1 MAYKP
6 LYHTSLKMKELSP
19 QQLKKLE
26 RLAKVLDNG
35 DVELLKQ
42 IDELEDK
49 VDTEIQ
55 AVQSAVTDALSI
67 AEQTK
72 KMQGEQGVQGER
84 GERGEKGD
92 KGENGKDGV
101 DGTNGKDGENG
112 KDGRDGVD
120 GKDGIDGKDGADG
133 FVDESVVAY
142 LEDEIKRVEDKIPKA
157 VNHRETNFG
166 LVVRDVIAGAGVSI
180 DKTDPNRPVITST
193 GGAAW
198 GEITGT
204 LSNQTDLVVELDE
217 IREQS
222 IAFAIAL

>member
-1 MAYKP
+1 MNKP
-6 LYHTSLKMKELSP
+6 TP

-26 RLAKVLDNG
+26 KLAKVLDGG
-35 DVELLKQ
+35 DIALLTELNA
-42 IDELEDK
+42 LEDRL
-49 VDTEIQ
+49 EGIEGQ
-55 AVQSAVTDALSI
+55 LPALRE
-67 AEQTK
+67 AEDGDK
-72 KMQGEQGVQGER
+72 GEQGVQGER

-157 VNHRETNFG
+157 VKHRETNFG